1 MHNYVT
7 YTFNWSQADT
17 PNSFKPE
24 VNYHLDK
31 FYQMINKKASSG
43 LEILGGLKLKYFLAT
58 SLGEN
63 NSNGLK
69 KEVLDS
75 TKI

>member
-1 MHNYVT
+1 LSLRISRLL
-7 YTFNWSQADT
+7 WPT
-17 PNSFKPE
+17 PHGGPRKRKYL
-24 VNYHLDK
+24 YHLDK
-31 FYQMINKKASSG
+31 FYQIINKKASSG
-43 LEILGGLKLKYFLAT
+43 LEILGGLKLKYFLTT